1 MQNRN
6 TIAKLWLQ
14 YREHILIASVFTIGL
29 LMFFWFKS
37 CSAEHN
43 TIKLARTEAKS
54 EQNKT
59 EIQKNLSEQKKS
71 TENIAIKADNT
82 TKQIIKIYNHVKANK
97 KDITIATVR
106 DTTYDAMRSHLDTV
120 QPAP

>member
-6 TIAKLWLQ
+6 TIAKLLLQ
-14 YREHILIASVFTIGL
+14 YREHILIATAFITGL
-29 LMFFWFKS
+29 LMLIWFKS

-43 TIKLARTEAKS
+43 TVKLARTEAKS

-59 EIQKNLSEQKKS
+59 EIQQNLSEQKK
-71 TENIAIKADNT
+71 TTQNIAIKADNT
-82 TKQIIKIYNHVKANK
+82 TKQIIKIYNHVKENK
-97 KDITIATVR
+97 KDITLATVR

>member
-1 MQNRN
+1 MK
-6 TIAKLWLQ
+6 KLWLQ

-29 LMFFWFKS
+29 LILIWFKS

-43 TIKLARTEAKS
+43 KVKLARTEAKS

-59 EIQKNLSEQKKS
+59 EIQQNISEQKKA
-71 TENIAIKADNT
+71 TQNIAIKADNT

-97 KDITIATVR
+97 KDLTLATVR
-106 DTTYDAMRSHLDTV
+106 DTTYDAMRTHLDTV

>member
-6 TIAKLWLQ
+6 TIAKLLLQ
-14 YREHILIASVFTIGL
+14 YREHILIASAFTIGL
-29 LMFFWFKS
+29 LMLIWFKS

-43 TIKLARTEAKS
+43 TVKLARTEAKS

-59 EIQKNLSEQKKS
+59 EIQQNLSEQKK
-71 TENIAIKADNT
+71 TTQNIAIKADNT
-82 TKQIIKIYNHVKANK
+82 TKQIIKIYNHVKENK
-97 KDITIATVR
+97 KDITLATVR

>member
-1 MQNRN
+1 MARN
-6 TIAKLWLQ
+6 FINKLWLQ
-14 YREHILIASVFTIGL
+14 YREQILTALVFTIGIAI
-29 LMFFWFKS
+29 FIQWDS
-37 CSAEHN
+37 CSDKQNAV
-43 TIKLARTEAKS
+43 KLARTEAKS

-97 KDITIATVR
+97 KDLTLATVR
-106 DTTYDAMRSHLDTV
+106 DTTYDAMRTHLDTV

>member
-1 MQNRN
+1 MK
-6 TIAKLWLQ
+6 KLLLQ

-29 LMFFWFKS
+29 LMLLWFKS

-43 TIKLARTEAKS
+43 TVKLARTEAKS

-59 EIQKNLSEQKKS
+59 EIQQNLSEQKKA
-71 TENIAIKADNT
+71 TQNIAIKADNT

-97 KDITIATVR
+97 KDLTLATVR
-106 DTTYDAMRSHLDTV
+106 DTTYDAMRTHLDTV

>member
-1 MQNRN
+1 MK
-6 TIAKLWLQ
+6 KLLLQ
-14 YREHILIASVFTIGL
+14 YREHILIASAFTIGL
-29 LMFFWFKS
+29 LMLIWFKS

-43 TIKLARTEAKS
+43 TVKLARTEAKS

-59 EIQKNLSEQKKS
+59 EIQQNLSEQKK
-71 TENIAIKADNT
+71 TTQNIAIKADNT
-82 TKQIIKIYNHVKANK
+82 TKQIIKIYNHVKENK
-97 KDITIATVR
+97 KDITLATVR